1 MENRHIY
8 GTVGNRFEH
17 GPSDDLPWNSWENK
31 KWVVG
36 WKGEKREN
44 NFIKKKWP
52 SVLLQSAPM

>member
-1 MENRHIY
+1 
-8 GTVGNRFEH
+8 VGNRFEH